1 MERSVYSQA
10 QQTPDAPAVVADNIT
25 LTYSELVS
33 EAIQLA
39 ELLNAEGIKSPEEPV
54 GILLGSGLGQVVAQL
69 AVRLVGA
76 TCVPIEPTL
85 PELRILDMFNQV
97 YVRYLI
103 TEKDGPVNI
112 PDFHTVHMPP
122 MGQKADAAL
131 PAWEFRPETGRSHI
145 LFTSGSTGKPKPVQ
159 IRAENILHLATS
171 TPITPLRTSDR
182 VAEFNNP
189 GFDLSLFEIWATLL
203 SGATIVAV
211 PRRIATDPGAIT
223 SYLQEHQVSVI
234 FITAALFRIVVSA
247 CPSAFSTLRHVLMG
261 GDVANPEAIRSVF
274 EHGPPQ
280 HLWNTYGPT
289 ECTTLTTMHEVTRAD
304 TDSERIPIGRPVGD
318 METILIDEDQRPV
331 MEPGQPGEVHIA
343 GPQQAAGYL
352 GRPAETEEHFVEI
365 PRPGRDSENAD
376 AVRVYRT
383 GDRAEWRADSNVL
396 DFLGRTDSQ
405 VKHGGFR
412 VELGEIER
420 ALESH
425 PRVET
430 AVVARQPPLTVD
442 GTHAL
447 VAFVVSGDESVDCHA
462 LIQFARERLP
472 SYMIPDAIEVMKELP
487 LTPNG
492 KFDKVTLVQRRMD
505 ALQEQNPDDDAPSR
519 QSNGDAQD
527 KHAILRDLW
536 MDILHLPEIH
546 ENDDF
551 FALGGTSMQAAEL
564 IARIQ
569 NRLDVLISMEELYRH
584 SRFDDLVR
592 RVQPADPLTHGNAPD
607 DTHIWMQDVDLVNDI
622 AWIPDWQS
630 PDEGRVFLTG
640 GTGFVGA
647 HLLHRLLHKPTVQQ
661 VACLA
666 RAQDSE
672 SAAARVRQ
680 ALEKYDLWPASEHL
694 TQKLLILPGDLTDP
708 HLGLGRK
715 QFAWLADWASVIF
728 HFGAKVNFCESYRE
742 HRAPNIVGTRNIL
755 SLAATG
761 RRKPL
766 HYISS
771 VDAWGPTGAIL
782 GTRELHEDGP
792 LQPHI
797 QGLRYDLGYAQSQ
810 WTAEAM
816 VRRLRDEHPHHLPVA
831 IYRPGFI
838 IGDAVTGAS
847 NPNDFFTRL
856 VVGCIEMGTF
866 PRLTQCLEYVTIDYV
881 VDTILYIAG
890 DNARLGRSYHLV
902 PPDPKASV
910 TVEGTCNVL
919 NEAGYKVRM
928 VDYEDWAAQAMR
940 EQRGPDSALAPLMP
954 MVQER
959 VLGRLTRWEAS
970 QYTPWYRADNTIAA
984 LKERPDLVCRP
995 LDSSM
1000 LRRFIQFWN
1009 RKGFYKVPDGGSG
1022 I

>member
-1 MERSVYSQA
+1 MERIVYSHA
-10 QQTPDAPAVVADNIT
+10 QQAPDVPAVVADNTT
-25 LTYSELVS
+25 LTYRELVS
-33 EAIQLA
+33 EAIHLA
-39 ELLNAEGIKSPEEPV
+39 EFLDAEGIKAPEEPV
-54 GILLGSGLGQVVAQL
+54 GILLGSGLGLIVAQL

-85 PELRILDMFNQV
+85 PELRIAGMFNQV
-97 YVRYLI
+97 HVRYII
-103 TEKDGPVNI
+103 TEKDGPI
-112 PDFHTVHMPP
+112 SLSGFRTVHMPP
-122 MGQKADAAL
+122 VGQKAHAAL
-131 PAWEFRPETGRSHI
+131 SNWEFRPETDRSHV

-159 IRAENILHLATS
+159 IRPENILHLATN
-171 TPITPLRTSDR
+171 TPVTPLLTSDR

-203 SGATIVAV
+203 SGATIVVV
-211 PRRIATDPGAIT
+211 PRHIATDPGAIA

-234 FITAALFRIVVSA
+234 FITAALFRIIVSA

-261 GDVANPEAIRSVF
+261 GDVANVQAIRSVF

-289 ECTTLTTMHEVTRAD
+289 ECTTLTTMHEVTPAD
-304 TDSERIPIGRPVGD
+304 TDTDLIPIGRPVGD
-318 METILIDEDQRPV
+318 MEIILLDEEQRLIT
-331 MEPGQPGEVHIA
+331 EPGQPGEVYIA
-343 GPQQAAGYL
+343 GPQQAAGYFA
-352 GRPAETEEHFVEI
+352 RPAETAEQFVEI
-365 PRPGRDSENAD
+365 TRLGRHGEDHGV
-376 AVRVYRT
+376 VRVYRT
-383 GDRAEWRADSNVL
+383 GDRAEWGANSNVL

-420 ALESH
+420 ALERH
-425 PRVET
+425 PRVHT
-430 AVVARQPPLTVD
+430 AVVARQPPLTTD

-447 VAFVVSGDESVDCHA
+447 VAFVVSDDGSVDPHA
-462 LIQFARERLP
+462 VTQFARERLP
-472 SYMIPDAIEVMKELP
+472 SYMIPDAIEVMGELP
-487 LTPNG
+487 LTSNG
-492 KFDKVTLVQRRMD
+492 KFDRATLVQRRMD
-505 ALQEQNPDDDAPSR
+505 ALQKQKPN
-519 QSNGDAQD
+519 SNGDAQD
-527 KHAILRDLW
+527 KHTLLRDIW
-536 MDILHLPEIH
+536 MDILHLPHIH
-546 ENDDF
+546 DGDDF

-564 IARIQ
+564 IARVQIHMK
-569 NRLDVLISMEELYRH
+569 VLISMEELYRH

-592 RVQPADPLTHGNAPD
+592 QVQPAEPLTHGNAPD
-607 DTHIWMQDVDLVNDI
+607 DTHVWMQDVDLVNDI

-640 GTGFVGA
+640 ATGFVGA

-666 RAQDSE
+666 RPQGSL

-680 ALEKYDLWPASEHL
+680 TLETYDLWPASDHL
-694 TQKLLILPGDLTDP
+694 AQKLLVLPGDLAGP

-715 QFAWLADWASVIF
+715 QFTWLADWASVIF
-728 HFGAKVNFCESYRE
+728 HLGAKVNFCESYRE
-742 HRAPNIVGTRNIL
+742 HRAANVVGTRNIL
-755 SLAATG
+755 SLAVTG

-766 HYISS
+766 HYVSS

-782 GTRELHEDGP
+782 GTRELPEDAP

-816 VRRLRDEHPHHLPVA
+816 VRRLRDEPPHHLPVA

-856 VVGCIEMGTF
+856 IVGCIQMGTF
-866 PRLTQCLEYVTIDYV
+866 PRLTQCLEYVTVDYV
-881 VDTILYIAG
+881 VDAMLHIAG
-890 DNARLGRSYHLV
+890 DNALLGRSYHLV

-910 TVEGTCNVL
+910 TVEGTCRVL
-919 NEAGYKVRM
+919 NEAGHKVRM
-928 VDYEDWAAQAMR
+928 VDYEDWAAQAVR
-940 EQRGPDSALAPLMP
+940 EQRGPNTALAPLMP

-995 LDSSM
+995 LDASM
-1000 LRRFIQFWN
+1000 LRRFIGFWN
-1009 RKGFYKVPDGGSG
+1009 RKGFYSVPE
-1022 I
+1022 